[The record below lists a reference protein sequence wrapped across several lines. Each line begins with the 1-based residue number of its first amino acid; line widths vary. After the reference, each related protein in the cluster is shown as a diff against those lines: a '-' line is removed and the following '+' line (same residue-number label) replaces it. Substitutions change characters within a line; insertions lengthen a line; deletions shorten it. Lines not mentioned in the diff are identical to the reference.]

1 MRGTFDWGVLDEKRT
16 HPNTNIEGPKWDFN
30 PPSVIMCHNRVGAVA
45 YVGKVCLLKS
55 KAAECTKEDPC
66 KILAIGANSR
76 PLRRIYSLVF
86 RHRNRI
92 RGPLRAWAV
101 AKPRV
106 SNYIKWAVLYS
117 NLAAAHQGRG
127 GCETVRKDKGSGKD
141 PREGCLDL
149 RKEGT
154 R

>member
-86 RHRNRI
+86 RHRNSFS
-92 RGPLRAWAV
+92 ADA
-101 AKPRV
+101 
-106 SNYIKWAVLYS
+106 
-117 NLAAAHQGRG
+117 
-127 GCETVRKDKGSGKD
+127 
-141 PREGCLDL
+141 
-149 RKEGT
+149 
-154 R
+154 

>member
-86 RHRNRI
+86 RHRNSVELI
-92 RGPLRAWAV
+92 SSAFECG
-101 AKPRV
+101 
-106 SNYIKWAVLYS
+106 SNYRMNVGE
-117 NLAAAHQGRG
+117 N
-127 GCETVRKDKGSGKD
+127 VV
-141 PREGCLDL
+141 
-149 RKEGT
+149 
-154 R
+154 

>member
-86 RHRNRI
+86 RHRNTRSSWYLLEPDI
-92 RGPLRAWAV
+92 ALSCREW
-101 AKPRV
+101 
-106 SNYIKWAVLYS
+106 
-117 NLAAAHQGRG
+117 
-127 GCETVRKDKGSGKD
+127 VRS
-141 PREGCLDL
+141 R
-149 RKEGT
+149 
-154 R
+154 

>member
-1 MRGTFDWGVLDEKRT
+1 MRGTFDWGVLDEKMT

-45 YVGKVCLLKS
+45 YVGKMCLLKS

-86 RHRNRI
+86 RHRNTDDSPDADPVSSMI
-92 RGPLRAWAV
+92 RLLW
-101 AKPRV
+101 
-106 SNYIKWAVLYS
+106 VL
-117 NLAAAHQGRG
+117 
-127 GCETVRKDKGSGKD
+127 C
-141 PREGCLDL
+141 
-149 RKEGT
+149 
-154 R
+154 

>member
-76 PLRRIYSLVF
+76 PLRAGHVP
-86 RHRNRI
+86 
-92 RGPLRAWAV
+92 G
-101 AKPRV
+101 RV
-106 SNYIKWAVLYS
+106 PTEILHDN
-117 NLAAAHQGRG
+117 QGSIH
-127 GCETVRKDKGSGKD
+127 GSGVMC
-141 PREGCLDL
+141 EVNTVEIC
-149 RKEGT
+149 
-154 R
+154 